1 VTVESLGHGGPEP
14 PLAAVVTVKPRL
26 HWRPQD
32 VGGDRFV
39 GFQPRKAA
47 HREHREWNQPKR
59 EVCRRQQGWTGRAMT
74 LDVEL

>member
-1 VTVESLGHGGPEP
+1 MTVESLGHGGPEP

-59 EVCRRQQGWTGRAMT
+59 EDSGKVEWESHVSHWT
-74 LDVEL
+74 